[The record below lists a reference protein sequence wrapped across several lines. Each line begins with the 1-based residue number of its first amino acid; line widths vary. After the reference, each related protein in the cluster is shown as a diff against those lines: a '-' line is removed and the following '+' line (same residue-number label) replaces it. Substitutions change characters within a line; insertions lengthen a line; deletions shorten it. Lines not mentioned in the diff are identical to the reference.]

1 MHMLSRR
8 TTGVIVALTALHCGG
23 AVAQDR
29 PNPFVKPPT
38 AAEEQARQ
46 DERSR
51 NIVREMQPEIK
62 AGIMQDVRVSQ
73 SALEIDLRRRIDT
86 VAAAAAAAPKVEK
99 PVIAGDAPIVENKK
113 PDENAAPGK
122 LPEGATFLSC
132 VNGKALYRAKDK
144 SFFQVQGGD
153 VEGGYSCAD

>member
-1 MHMLSRR
+1 MPMPFRKTIGVLLALS
-8 TTGVIVALTALHCGG
+8 ALQGGTAL
-23 AVAQDR
+23 AQDR

-51 NIVREMQPEIK
+51 NIIREMQPEIK
-62 AGIMQDVRVSQ
+62 AGIMQDVKASQ

-86 VAAAAAAAPKVEK
+86 VAAAAAAAPKAEK
-99 PVIAGDAPIVENKK
+99 PVITGDAPIAETKK
-113 PDENAAPGK
+113 SEEKAAPEK
-122 LPEGATFLSC
+122 LPEGASFLSC

-144 SFFQVQGGD
+144 SFFQVQGN